1 MLENLKPA
9 VKLLPCRV
17 RATLEAL
24 DPKDKVILESA
35 MADPAWTPHSLSIA
49 LFERGLSLS
58 DKSIKK
64 HQIQQCSCKQLG
76 K

>member
-1 MLENLKPA
+1 MLENLEPP

-17 RATLEAL
+17 RATIEGL
-24 DPKDKVILESA
+24 DPKDGAILESA
-35 MADPAWTPHSLSIA
+35 ISDPKWTPHSLSNA
-49 LFERGLSLS
+49 LFQRGLSLS

-64 HQIQQCSCKQLG
+64 HLIQQCSCKQLG